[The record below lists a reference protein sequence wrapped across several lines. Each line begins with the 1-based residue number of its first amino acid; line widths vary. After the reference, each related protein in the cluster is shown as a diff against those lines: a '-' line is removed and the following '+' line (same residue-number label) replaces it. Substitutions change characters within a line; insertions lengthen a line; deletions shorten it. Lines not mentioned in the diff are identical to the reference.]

1 MRYEVLTDYERLLI
15 SEIVTDNETGRHL
28 LRTDKEWESKPYKK
42 EDYYSMVDSILEAL
56 ALFNW
61 IVDGDRCNR
70 KQYEILLYA
79 KCCSSKEFNDIV
91 NG

>member
-1 MRYEVLTDYERLLI
+1 MRYEILTDYERLLI

-28 LRTDKEWESKPYKK
+28 LRTDKEWKSKPYKV
-42 EDYYSMVDSILEAL
+42 EDYNSMVKELIDAQVCFGWHINSD
-56 ALFNW
+56 NCS
-61 IVDGDRCNR
+61 RR
-70 KQYEILLYA
+70 QYEILLCA